1 MKKLTCIITLFSV
14 FTLSA
19 CLDASAQEYAD
30 EVRPQYRDSIIYKP
44 ASVVDSD
51 LKGKDILNIMPSKQ
65 DGDKADVNIYQ
76 SADVS
81 SSLSAHIASN
91 RTRTINGYRVRIFF
105 DNRQTARLE
114 SEETLKKFQN
124 LYAGIAAYRT
134 YANPYFK
141 VTVGDFRTKSE
152 AMAMLARIRHAFPSA
167 FVVRESVNYPVV
179 DRDNPYVTDT
189 LRILIP
195 SREESVVE

>member
-1 MKKLTCIITLFSV
+1 MKKLICIITLFSALAV
-14 FTLSA
+14 SA
-19 CLDASAQEYAD
+19 GLKASAQESAD
-30 EVRPQYRDSIIYKP
+30 ETKLQYKDSIIYRP

-65 DGDKADVNIYQ
+65 NGDKADVNIYQ

-81 SSLSAHIASN
+81 SSLNAHIASN
-91 RTRTINGYRVRIFF
+91 RTRTISGYRVRIFF

-114 SEETLKKFQN
+114 SEETLKKFRN

-152 AMAMLARIRHAFPSA
+152 AMAMLTRIRQAFPSA

-179 DRDNPYVTDT
+179 DRDNPYITDT
-189 LRILIP
+189 LKILVP
-195 SREESVVE
+195 PQDASVEE